1 MGRRALMSFSGRI
14 ALRSRAFRPASGR
27 AADEAGR
34 SAPDT
39 RDVAP
44 EALTPGRDP
53 QAAARASAPGAR
65 EEAPRPHRNGVSSPH
80 GAGRPQHP
88 EEVQAL
94 LVQAANAREV
104 PASLLAPEF
113 RMENHATAVTDYAYH
128 GANGWREWM
137 DDLFEEFADGA
148 RLELEEVI
156 ASGEDFVAATFA
168 IRGRGARS
176 GTPLQFRW
184 AGVTWFARGLA
195 TRSLGFSD
203 ASEALASVGLSH
215 GLGGASLAS

>member
-1 MGRRALMSFSGRI
+1 
-14 ALRSRAFRPASGR
+14 
-27 AADEAGR
+27 
-34 SAPDT
+34 
-39 RDVAP
+39 VK
-44 EALTPGRDP
+44 
-53 QAAARASAPGAR
+53 
-65 EEAPRPHRNGVSSPH
+65 
-80 GAGRPQHP
+80 
-88 EEVQAL
+88 
-94 LVQAANAREV
+94 AANAREV
-104 PASLLAPEF
+104 PASLLAPGF
-113 RMENHATAVTDYAYH
+113 YMENHATAVTDYAYH

-203 ASEALASVGLSH
+203 ASQALASVGLSH